1 MIEIDF
7 SFSGGLAGMDN
18 AANAIIT
25 LGVLGP
31 QPLEQTSGDPREQS
45 LFTGCQP
52 PHHPPPGKHPYWA
65 DRPLNPAPLLTEH
78 L

>member
-18 AANAIIT
+18 AADAIIT

-31 QPLEQTSGDPREQS
+31 QPLEQTSGDPRGQS
-45 LFTGCQP
+45 LFTGRQP
-52 PHHPPPGKHPYWA
+52 PHH
-65 DRPLNPAPLLTEH
+65 LQENILTGQTDPSILH
-78 L
+78 LS